1 MKNLFTINMDDDND
15 SGAYE
20 KFLLRRAD
28 AELIKKQ
35 DESIGLM
42 KEHEQKASLPKW
54 LILIRG
60 LCMMFFFIVLIAYIK
75 SWNEN
80 GLKTFTAVPWLT
92 VSGAICG
99 FIALVL
105 WLIEKQKASHVMESQ
120 DFHQNMESIVNIHKE
135 SLDFLQVPE
144 NALNVDVFSR
154 PYKIKN
160 GKEKRATDLFEY
172 INFDML
178 VFREG
183 EMLCLAD
190 DRSVI
195 GIPLSDITGIYK
207 INKRVNFSGWN
218 KEDDFNTG
226 AYKPYKITQNNYGIL
241 YIKPYYSLRFTGYGE
256 VYEIL
261 FPAYE
266 LDTFVR
272 LTDAS
277 VKEDA

>member
-1 MKNLFTINMDDDND
+1 M
-15 SGAYE
+15 
-20 KFLLRRAD
+20 
-28 AELIKKQ
+28 
-35 DESIGLM
+35 
-42 KEHEQKASLPKW
+42 
-54 LILIRG
+54 
-60 LCMMFFFIVLIAYIK
+60 
-75 SWNEN
+75 
-80 GLKTFTAVPWLT
+80 
-92 VSGAICG
+92 
-99 FIALVL
+99 
-105 WLIEKQKASHVMESQ
+105 
-120 DFHQNMESIVNIHKE
+120 
-135 SLDFLQVPE
+135 
-144 NALNVDVFSR
+144 
-154 PYKIKN
+154 
-160 GKEKRATDLFEY
+160 FEY

-277 VKEDA
+277 EKEDA